1 MEPIDP
7 EDATLLFFWLW
18 SLRDWTDEE
27 MATITDLAPE
37 TIQRFEDGEEI
48 PSEATLERVTA
59 AVGLPIPFIHT
70 ILLPM
75 FRMAR
80 HVMGGMRPAPSE
92 SAEARA
98 AKIGAEVGEAA
109 RLAIL
114 DYFSETEAALR
125 NEEPTSPIEAL
136 RPKRER
142 GATNVL
148 DPNFLRGQRAVAERL
163 EALWQWE
170 LEDLSD
176 RMAAKSEATDEV
188 EDDDEDEEEPE
199 VATAESQERAAEA
212 RSKRI
217 SRVRAQGYAEA
228 FVSNAQRMVAT
239 FSRAADFLRLV
250 CDLWDSDD
258 PARLH
263 LEERRLAEIDTAIR
277 EGRKRFEEALE
288 LLDCAAVLPPQPAP
302 VLSVDPKARV
312 N

>member
-18 SLRDWTDEE
+18 SLRDWSEE
-27 MATITDLAPE
+27 ELATIVDLAPE
-37 TIQRFEDGEEI
+37 TIQRFEDLEET
-48 PSEATLERVTA
+48 PSEATLERLTA

-80 HVMGGMRPAPSE
+80 HVMSGMRPAPSE
-92 SAEARA
+92 AATERA

-114 DYFSETEAALR
+114 DYFSDTEAALR
-125 NEEPTSPIEAL
+125 NEEPPSPIEPL

-176 RMAAKSEATDEV
+176 RMEAKKEEGDEL
-188 EDDDEDEEEPE
+188 EDDDEGEPE
-199 VATAESQERAAEA
+199 VETAESEERAAQA
-212 RSKRI
+212 RSERI

-228 FVSNAQRMVAT
+228 FVSNAQRMLAT

-258 PARLH
+258 PARLI
-263 LEERRLAEIDTAIR
+263 LEEKRLAEIDTAIR

-302 VLSVDPKARV
+302 LLSADPKARV